1 MKFLHLSDLHLGK
14 RLGEF
19 PLLEDQSH
27 ILAQILQITE
37 RERPDAVLIAGD
49 VYDKSVPPVEAVEL
63 FDSFLTRLSA
73 LCQSFII
80 SGNHDSPERVAFGG
94 RLMEKSG
101 VHLSPVYKGE
111 LAPVTLE
118 DRFGLA
124 DVYMLPFVKPVHV
137 RRFHPEEPQPEE
149 FHPEELHPGNEAGA
163 YTQAL
168 RTALK
173 GLPLHPERRNILL
186 THQFVTGGLRSESEE
201 LSVGGSD
208 NVDASVFD
216 GFDYVALGHLH
227 RPQNV
232 SPGIRYCGTPLAY
245 AFSEITPE
253 KSVTVVQMEEKGTL
267 SLRTVS
273 LSPLRALA
281 ELRGSYQELTSL
293 SFYQNTPY
301 PESYV
306 HITLTDEL
314 DIPDAVGK
322 LRSIYK
328 YLTRLDYDNARTRSG
343 EGAVLPEAM
352 EEKSPLGLFEDFYL
366 LQNHQPMSEE
376 QSAFMQTLIEAVW
389 EARI

>member
-73 LCQSFII
+73 LAQCFLI

-111 LAPVTLE
+111 LSPVTLK
-118 DRFGLA
+118 DRFGPA
-124 DVYMLPFVKPVHV
+124 DVYMLPFIKPVHV
-137 RRFHPEEPQPEE
+137 RRFHPEE
-149 FHPEELHPGNEAGA
+149 EAGT

-201 LSVGGSD
+201 LSVGGAD
-208 NVDASVFD
+208 NVDALVFG

-227 RPQNV
+227 RPQTV

-245 AFSEITPE
+245 AFSEMTPE

-267 SLRTVS
+267 SLRTVP
-273 LSPLRALA
+273 LSPLRPLA
-281 ELRGSYQELTSL
+281 ELRGSYQELTRL

-322 LRSIYK
+322 LRSIYT
-328 YLTRLDYDNARTRSG
+328 YLTRLDYDNARTRKG
-343 EGAVLPEAM
+343 ERADLQAAM
-352 EEKSPLGLFEDFYL
+352 EEKSPLALFGDFYL
-366 LQNHQPMSEE
+366 LQNHTPMSEE
-376 QSAFMQTLIEAVW
+376 QTAFMRDLIEAVW
-389 EARI
+389 EARL